1 MYKLTTIFLL
11 ISVFCHAQEAE
22 IFFEDDFQRLDKVSE
37 GTQVKIKYP
46 FKNTGTEPIFMTKY
60 TVPCVC
66 TKVRFPLKPVMPLA
80 TDTVYV
86 YFDSTEKRGIQDR
99 TIKLYSNA
107 KNSPTE
113 IRFRL
118 TVKKK

>member
-1 MYKLTTIFLL
+1 MKRLTLIFLL
-11 ISVFCHAQEAE
+11 ISVFCQAQEAE
-22 IFFEDDFQRLDKVSE
+22 IFFEDDFQRLDKVEE
-37 GTQVKIKYP
+37 GQQVKVKYA
-46 FKNTGTEPIFMTKY
+46 FKNTGTEPIFITKY
-60 TVPCVC
+60 NVPCVC
-66 TKVRFPLKPVMPLA
+66 TKVRFPLKPVMPNA
-80 TDTVYV
+80 TDTVHV

-118 TVKKK
+118 TVKK